1 MIRKRIIGATSVST
15 LLLLG
20 SGCGKI
26 TEKRTEKVI
35 EDQTGDKADFDLD
48 SGKVKVSDGKGGTYE
63 VDENG
68 NVKISDGEGDT
79 KWSRATTPT
88 WWRPTVPTTWS
99 PASRPRAPRPPPTSP
114 SPRPRSDPSGDQL
127 IGACSP

>member
-35 EDQTGDKADFDLD
+35 EDQTGGKADFDLD
-48 SGKVKVSDGKGGTYE
+48 SGKVKVSDGKDGTYE

-68 NVKISDGEGDT
+68 NVKISDG
-79 KWSRATTPT
+79 RAT
-88 WWRPTVPTTWS
+88 
-99 PASRPRAPRPPPTSP
+99 
-114 SPRPRSDPSGDQL
+114 PSGLGRLRQPGGVRRYRQRGRQL
-127 IGACSP
+127 HGPERRDHRQHLHHPGLVATRRVIS